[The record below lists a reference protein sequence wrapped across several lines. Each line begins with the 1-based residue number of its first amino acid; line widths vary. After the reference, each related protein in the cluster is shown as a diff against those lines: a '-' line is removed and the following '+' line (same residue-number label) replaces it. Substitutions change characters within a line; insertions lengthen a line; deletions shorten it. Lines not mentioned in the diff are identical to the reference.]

1 LLYAKKQQKM
11 NQDFDYN
18 GGGADFLQRLILW
31 RKSEIKSSDSERGMK
46 FYKSPHFEVVAAM

>member
-1 LLYAKKQQKM
+1 M
-11 NQDFDYN
+11 NQDFDYS